1 MKRRLFLLA
10 VAFATLLQPAISAS
24 TELPDGYPVTER
36 TKISI
41 NDGWKFHL
49 GDADDRNYLPSLDDS
64 SWTDVTIPHTLKLT
78 SINLDGVLDDKT
90 QPTFHREVGWYRRD
104 ITPSK
109 NTKRV
114 VLYFEGVHQI
124 TTLWVNGK
132 EVGVHKVGGYT
143 PFEFDITD
151 YVKRGVKNQ
160 ITVLADN
167 RVSLVA
173 PPDPGMFDYVKFS
186 GLYRDVYLVETPQM
200 HITSNIESMES
211 GVTIT
216 TPSVD
221 YVNGNAT
228 IDIRTQVRNESNK
241 TQQATLVQRVV
252 DATGKVVLKM
262 EKSATIKPNESYR
275 FVQTGGVEDDV
286 KFWSPDYPYLYKVN
300 TTLIDNSGEAIDVV
314 DNRLGLRKVEY
325 NHEKGFIINGKP
337 TELIGFNRHQHFSY
351 IGDAMPNSLH
361 YRDMIQF
368 KEYGFNCMRTAHYP
382 HDDEI
387 IKACDELGILVY
399 EEAPT
404 WISISKETEWFEN
417 MLQAARV
424 MIRNHKNS
432 PSVIIW
438 GGGINHRG
446 PVPEVQFTVKQEDPT
461 RLTGSQA
468 SRWTGWQT
476 SGWTDIYANMTYGP
490 GIWDRA
496 EPLFAMEGRYG
507 PETLAEYIRDPQM
520 PGIISWTAHAYYTFH
535 DIGNWEDR
543 TRTGAMDCFRYPKD
557 DRLQWYKSE
566 FLTKPYI
573 SVIDDWEE
581 DLPLLTIYSNAT
593 ELELIQNGESMGR
606 FTPSRSIVY
615 DGLSAAPFLLERL
628 PYLSNELEIKGY
640 RDGEEIFQKS
650 IFTPEKATKLRLFAD
665 QMGVDFTADGNDI
678 LVVHAEVVDNNGTK
692 IKDYEGEIKFTVV
705 GDASVIGDEI
715 DIKANPVPTKLGKGS
730 ALIRAGK
737 STGKIKITASCSGL
751 SSDTIEVESVAP
763 QTDMMFA
770 NAYPINDR
778 ETMLIDMG
786 GDGQLIQFGWTE
798 WTTLDQKSSSITILQ
813 NRLGDLVA
821 GDTPA
826 DVDAAKIVD
835 SSTSG
840 AYTFTIAP
848 AGKDGILRWLGEMN
862 VIGRDGFTY
871 GDGVLSIDK
880 GGVDLTIEGLPVG
893 SYSLKAYHHAPS
905 SNTNSMDPNLERLKS
920 ESIHKLPYSSVLS
933 VEVNGKRS
941 LRNIAVTS
949 GKERQYNNA
958 GTSTVTFVIGS
969 DDNGTV
975 KLNYKSNDNNSGV
988 WLNGFELVREL

>member
-1 MKRRLFLLA
+1 
-10 VAFATLLQPAISAS
+10 
-24 TELPDGYPVTER
+24 
-36 TKISI
+36 
-41 NDGWKFHL
+41 
-49 GDADDRNYLPSLDDS
+49 
-64 SWTDVTIPHTLKLT
+64 
-78 SINLDGVLDDKT
+78 
-90 QPTFHREVGWYRRD
+90 
-104 ITPSK
+104 
-109 NTKRV
+109 
-114 VLYFEGVHQI
+114 
-124 TTLWVNGK
+124 
-132 EVGVHKVGGYT
+132 
-143 PFEFDITD
+143 
-151 YVKRGVKNQ
+151 
-160 ITVLADN
+160 
-167 RVSLVA
+167 
-173 PPDPGMFDYVKFS
+173 
-186 GLYRDVYLVETPQM
+186 
-200 HITSNIESMES
+200 
-211 GVTIT
+211 
-216 TPSVD
+216 
-221 YVNGNAT
+221 
-228 IDIRTQVRNESNK
+228 
-241 TQQATLVQRVV
+241 
-252 DATGKVVLKM
+252 
-262 EKSATIKPNESYR
+262 
-275 FVQTGGVEDDV
+275 
-286 KFWSPDYPYLYKVN
+286 
-300 TTLIDNSGEAIDVV
+300 
-314 DNRLGLRKVEY
+314 
-325 NHEKGFIINGKP
+325 
-337 TELIGFNRHQHFSY
+337 
-351 IGDAMPNSLH
+351 
-361 YRDMIQF
+361 
-368 KEYGFNCMRTAHYP
+368 
-382 HDDEI
+382 
-387 IKACDELGILVY
+387 
-399 EEAPT
+399 
-404 WISISKETEWFEN
+404 
-417 MLQAARV
+417 
-424 MIRNHKNS
+424 
-432 PSVIIW
+432 
-438 GGGINHRG
+438 
-446 PVPEVQFTVKQEDPT
+446 
-461 RLTGSQA
+461 
-468 SRWTGWQT
+468 
-476 SGWTDIYANMTYGP
+476 
-490 GIWDRA
+490 
-496 EPLFAMEGRYG
+496 
-507 PETLAEYIRDPQM
+507 
-520 PGIISWTAHAYYTFH
+520 
-535 DIGNWEDR
+535 
-543 TRTGAMDCFRYPKD
+543 
-557 DRLQWYKSE
+557 
-566 FLTKPYI
+566 
-573 SVIDDWEE
+573 
-581 DLPLLTIYSNAT
+581 
-593 ELELIQNGESMGR
+593 MGR

-933 VEVNGKRS
+933 VEVNGKRA

-958 GTSTVTFVIGS
+958 GTSTVMFVIGS